1 MGLLRSEEIL
11 HLKIRL
17 PGDIEASVRVMDAF
31 GKLGIDAIQFIDL
44 TKDDIEAKKN
54 FAPMIKRCD
63 DMEIKINN
71 FLNFAKEFHQHFY
84 SYSLYDNFIRDL
96 DYDIQQR
103 NVSAGTYFDIIE
115 GEILENE
122 RRIMELV
129 DSYSSIKEDLTIEL
143 EKKMVLEKYFS
154 LTIESNLLVQNSLS
168 YIMGVISA
176 TDALKMNRMVIRC
189 SRSRAMTTFFDFE
202 YPSNLKMDFIANSK
216 IQRKIFI
223 IIYPSDGREVLFRK
237 LIQICDLFSAS
248 RYQAPDNPNKQQIL
262 SDLQNTIKEKKD
274 YLIQAE
280 TSIRNYLLE
289 VSGNENKPGKL
300 DLYRLYF
307 KKERL
312 IYTNLNKCLLREN
325 FIDGEVWVLS
335 KYKERLLQILNSSNS
350 NDDISTKGS
359 FIDLK
364 EEPLLKK
371 PTYIYTNEFL
381 YPFQQI
387 VNTYGI
393 PRYLEINPAYF
404 NVVTFPFLFGVMYGD
419 IGHGLLLLAFSL
431 YLCWYNEDIKRNKHN
446 SILSSL
452 VTYRYFFLLLSLA
465 SVFCGFVYNDFLSIP
480 IPFFGSCYTNKPHLG
495 VALKDNVSCVYP
507 FGFDP
512 KWYIANNELAFF
524 NSFKM
529 KFSVI
534 FGVIHMCCG
543 IILKGTNELYF
554 GNILSFIL
562 EFIPQLLFMFF
573 LFGYMILMIFIKW
586 SINWELEPTNPPSLI
601 TLMVNILIKKGS
613 VSGQPLWGDET
624 SQEQFHFGIL
634 ILCIVLFPIMLIP
647 KPIIEYQR
655 YKKKKKYDLKGF
667 NAPLNMNNNGNGNN
681 SDGVMEEN
689 SSHDYYYHI
698 SQVKIEVDD
707 IPKTFM
713 DFFITQAIDTIEFV
727 LSTVS
732 NTASYLRLWA
742 LSLAHVE
749 LTKVFFDKTLHT
761 TIMEGDYLYGLGF
774 IWIFIGY
781 FIWANLTFFV
791 LICMDFMECFL
802 HTLRLHWVE
811 FQNKFYKADGFI
823 FEPFSFKY
831 IVDKTNYLF

>member
-71 FLNFAKEFHQHFY
+71 FLNFAKEFHQHFF

-96 DYDIQQR
+96 DHDIQQR
-103 NVSAGTYFDIIE
+103 NVSPGTYFDIIE
-115 GEILENE
+115 GEILETE

-154 LTIESNLLVQNSLS
+154 ITMESNVIMQNSLS

-189 SRSRAMTTFFDFE
+189 SRGRAMTTFFDFE
-202 YPSNLKMDFIANSK
+202 YPPNLKIDFITNSK
-216 IQRKIFI
+216 TQRKIFI
-223 IIYPSDGREVLFRK
+223 IIYPSEGKEVLFRK
-237 LIQICDLFSAS
+237 LIQICDLFAAS
-248 RYQAPDNPNKQQIL
+248 RYQPPDNPNKQQIL
-262 SDLQNTIKEKKD
+262 SDLTNTIKEKKD
-274 YLIQAE
+274 YLLQAE
-280 TSIRNYLLE
+280 NSIRNYLLE

-325 FIDGEVWVLS
+325 FIDGEVWLLS
-335 KYKERLLQILNSSNS
+335 KYKERLLQILNSNS
-350 NDDISTKGS
+350 ANDDIGTKGS

-364 EEPLLKK
+364 DEPLLKK

-419 IGHGLLLLAFSL
+419 IGHGLFLLAFSL
-431 YLCWYNEDIKRNKHN
+431 YLCWYNEDIKRNKHE
-446 SILSSL
+446 SLLSSL
-452 VTYRYFFLLLSLA
+452 VTYRYFFLLLSLS
-465 SVFCGFVYNDFLSIP
+465 SVFCGFIYNDFLSIP
-480 IPFFGSCYTNKPHLG
+480 IPLFGSCYSNQPHLG
-495 VALKDNVSCVYP
+495 VALRESVSCVYP

-512 KWYIANNELAFF
+512 KWYVANNELAFF

-534 FGVIHMCCG
+534 FGIIHMCCG
-543 IILKGTNELYF
+543 IVLKGCNELFF
-554 GNILSFIL
+554 GNMLSFIL
-562 EFIPQLLFMFF
+562 EFIPQLLFMLF
-573 LFGYMILMIFIKW
+573 LFGYMILMIFVKW

-613 VSGQPLWGDET
+613 VGGQPLWGDEAT
-624 SQEQFHFGIL
+624 QEQFHFGIL
-634 ILCIVLFPIMLIP
+634 ILCVVLFPIMLIP
-647 KPIIEYQR
+647 KPIIEYRR
-655 YKKKKKYDLKGF
+655 YKAKKTFDLKGI
-667 NAPLNMNNNGNGNN
+667 NAPLNMNNNGNN
-681 SDGVMEEN
+681 SDGIMEEN
-689 SSHDYYYHI
+689 SSNDYYYHI

-713 DFFITQAIDTIEFV
+713 DFFITQAIDTIEFI

-749 LTKVFFDKTLHT
+749 LTKVFFDKTMHN

-781 FIWANLTFFV
+781 FLWANVTFFV

-831 IVDKTNYLF
+831 IVDKANNLF